1 MTNTERESLFKAY
14 LADCSTEEGS
24 PKAETL
30 QGYYGRFKK
39 AWNIYADG
47 EFETPFEVEDE
58 LSILPIKKRA
68 VTEDGDGDTRRGF
81 ELYYSFLAESRF
93 KALLEWFVT
102 QLKINN
108 GIIEGKPTGGYG
120 YKGNEIRQR
129 YKAWRSY
136 EGFDLDCSLRCDV
149 PHSIANYIHYT
160 DSWINI
166 VPVFIPVDGKHDVS
180 GLKIILKP
188 NNAITKE
195 YPVISVNELGLFDN
209 SFPNHQVRVLFKEFK
224 KEIMELQTIQKNTI
238 VNPNQEEHFAE
249 LQLKLGIKSSLPN
262 VKAAMALLLA
272 LWRSGA
278 KSNGYVYGV
287 EQGDN
292 FIPSSEVV
300 KSLSDYFGKP
310 EEEIKAAIE
319 KNPLYTSQIEA
330 LQVAFELCW
339 RIAKFEFENSSFPF
353 SAERTGGRRYAK
365 KISYT
370 RNIDVV
376 SVLIESDEW
385 GYKEVLLSWLKQ
397 GEALDDSFEVYEE
410 FLRRIL
416 TVLSEECVYRIRT
429 DAQTT
434 YTFRNYGIY
443 DALQKNCI
451 VNISDYKEQVGPL
464 RILSSIVTDGLNYY
478 IQKTNGGVE
487 LSKDISLEDLSSY
500 SERIKNYISLTDI
513 KLSFVETK
521 DADEEDSGNGEIVTY
536 AFESSKGGA
545 QNKVIYGTPG
555 CGKSY
560 YVKNKLLPLL
570 GIAEDKVFRTTFY
583 QDYTNTEFVGQILPK
598 VQPDKSVT
606 YEFNPGPFTLALQ
619 KAIEHPDVAVAL
631 VIEELNRGNAASIF
645 GDIFQ
650 LLDRDKNGRSEY
662 DITNVNIQ
670 DYLNKCFAEQNIKF
684 DKIRIPANLYIIAT
698 MNTSDQN
705 VFTLDTAFKRRWLFE
720 KIRNEFDDTHE
731 YKGYYVP
738 GMASITWQKLVED
751 INEFIINRPDDLS
764 SEDKLIGVY
773 FIEKSTLCEKM
784 DECSNE
790 EKKRRFAYK
799 LFEYLWDDVAK
810 FTHSEWFGTDI
821 KSLDQLIYR
830 FMTDGEQVLKNVLKL

>member
-1 MTNTERESLFKAY
+1 MIDLRLG
-14 LADCSTEEGS
+14 DC
-24 PKAETL
+24 
-30 QGYYGRFKK
+30 
-39 AWNIYADG
+39 
-47 EFETPFEVEDE
+47 
-58 LSILPIKKRA
+58 
-68 VTEDGDGDTRRGF
+68 
-81 ELYYSFLAESRF
+81 
-93 KALLEWFVT
+93 
-102 QLKINN
+102 INEMN
-108 GIIEGKPTGGYG
+108 CLTK
-120 YKGNEIRQR
+120 
-129 YKAWRSY
+129 
-136 EGFDLDCSLRCDV
+136 
-149 PHSIANYIHYT
+149 HSIDLVLT
-160 DSWINI
+160 DPPYN
-166 VPVFIPVDGKHDVS
+166 
-180 GLKIILKP
+180 
-188 NNAITKE
+188 
-195 YPVISVNELGLFDN
+195 LGLFMQKRETNLKAMRDN
-209 SFPNHQVRVLFKEFK
+209 
-224 KEIMELQTIQKNTI
+224 
-238 VNPNQEEHFAE
+238 
-249 LQLKLGIKSSLPN
+249 
-262 VKAAMALLLA
+262 
-272 LWRSGA
+272 
-278 KSNGYVYGV
+278 
-287 EQGDN
+287 
-292 FIPSSEVV
+292 
-300 KSLSDYFGKP
+300 YFGGAGWDDLPFEEWKNNMDTYFSTLSKVMRVGGAVIMFMSIIKVETIIKLAENYGFYYKTTGIWHKTNPMPRNMNLHFINSTETWIYFIYKKRTGTFNNDGKVIHDFVESSVVPQSETRYGKHPTQKP
-310 EEEIKAAIE
+310 EKILAHFIE
-319 KNPLYTSQIEA
+319 LLTNEGDT
-330 LQVAFELCW
+330 
-339 RIAKFEFENSSFPF
+339 
-353 SAERTGGRRYAK
+353 
-365 KISYT
+365 
-370 RNIDVV
+370 
-376 SVLIESDEW
+376 VL
-385 GYKEVLLSWLKQ
+385 
-397 GEALDDSFEVYEE
+397 DSFMGSGS
-410 FLRRIL
+410 
-416 TVLSEECVYRIRT
+416 T
-429 DAQTT
+429 
-434 YTFRNYGIY
+434 
-443 DALQKNCI
+443 
-451 VNISDYKEQVGPL
+451 
-464 RILSSIVTDGLNYY
+464 
-478 IQKTNGGVE
+478 GV
-487 LSKDISLEDLSSY
+487 
-500 SERIKNYISLTDI
+500 
-513 KLSFVETK
+513 V
-521 DADEEDSGNGEIVTY
+521 
-536 AFESSKGGA
+536 
-545 QNKVIYGTPG
+545 
-555 CGKSY
+555 
-560 YVKNKLLPLL
+560 PLL